1 MIIICGA
8 MGRLCPGD
16 SSFQAV
22 GVLVGCVQ
30 SRELAVRVS
39 PFEVYRAGKL
49 Q

>member
-16 SSFQAV
+16 SSFQAL
-22 GVLVGCVQ
+22 GGLVGCVQ
-30 SRELAVRVS
+30 SRELAVRAS
-39 PFEVYRAGKL
+39 PSEVYRAGKL